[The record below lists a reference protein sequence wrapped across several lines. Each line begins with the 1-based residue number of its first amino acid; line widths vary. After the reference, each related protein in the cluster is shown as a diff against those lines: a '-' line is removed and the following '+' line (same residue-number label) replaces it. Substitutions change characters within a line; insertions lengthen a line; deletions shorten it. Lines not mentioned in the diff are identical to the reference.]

1 MNISFLKEK
10 SISSTVS
17 LKPENPR
24 PIVTRGLVFIDP
36 NISDYEQL
44 IAGVKPDL
52 DVVVIDDQ
60 VDGIS
65 QITQALISRRGLSS
79 LHIVTHGAA
88 GKLWLGDGLVS
99 SSTLNQSRE
108 ALQSWAAALAPDADI
123 LLYGCHVAAEDVGER
138 FVQLLSL
145 LTGANVAASNTLTGS
160 VALGGNWELEVK
172 IGQVETPL
180 AFKAETMEAYNAV
193 LPLLA
198 LPYRDSIGLPAK
210 KAKN

>member
-52 DVVVIDDQ
+52 DVVLIDDQ

-65 QITQALISRRGLSS
+65 QITQALLSRKGLSS

-108 ALQSWAAALAPDADI
+108 ALHSWTVALAPDADI

-145 LTGANVAASNTLTGS
+145 LTGANIAASNTLTGS
-160 VALGGNWELEVK
+160 AALGGNWELEVK

-180 AFKAETMEAYNAV
+180 AFQVETMEAYNAV
-193 LPLLA
+193 LA
-198 LPYRDSIGLPAK
+198 L
-210 KAKN
+210 

>member
-1 MNISFLKEK
+1 MNSSCLKEK

-17 LKPENPR
+17 RKPENPK
-24 PIVTRGLVFIDP
+24 PLVTRGLVFIDS

-52 DVVVIDDQ
+52 DVVLIDDQ

-65 QITQALISRRGLSS
+65 QITQMLRSYRGLSS

-108 ALQSWAAALAPDADI
+108 ALQSWAAALTPDADI
-123 LLYGCHVAAEDVGER
+123 LIYGCHVATEDVGER

-145 LTGANVAASNTLTGS
+145 LTGANVAASNTLMGS
-160 VALGGNWELEVK
+160 AALGGNWELEVK

-180 AFKAETMEAYNAV
+180 AFQAETMAAYHAV
-193 LPLLA
+193 LALLKHVS
-198 LPYRDSIGLPAK
+198 LPSSSDIAK
-210 KAKN
+210 RQD

>member
-1 MNISFLKEK
+1 MNISCLKEK

-52 DVVVIDDQ
+52 DIVLIDDQ
-60 VDGIS
+60 LDGIS
-65 QITQALISRRGLSS
+65 QITQTLRGYRGLSS

-99 SSTLNQSRE
+99 SSTLNQSRA
-108 ALQSWAAALAPDADI
+108 ALQSWAAALAPEADI
-123 LLYGCHVAAEDVGER
+123 LIYGCHVATEDIGER

-145 LTGANVAASNTLTGS
+145 LTGAHVAASNTLTGS
-160 VALGGNWELEVK
+160 AALGGNWELEVR
-172 IGQVETPL
+172 IGQIEAPL
-180 AFKAETMEAYNAV
+180 AFQEETMEAYHAV
-193 LPLLA
+193 LA
-198 LPYRDSIGLPAK
+198 SCGHQ
-210 KAKN
+210 

>member
-180 AFKAETMEAYNAV
+180 AFEAETMKAYNAV
-193 LPLLA
+193 LA
-198 LPYRDSIGLPAK
+198 GCGYQ
-210 KAKN
+210 

>member
-52 DVVVIDDQ
+52 DVVLIDDQ
-60 VDGIS
+60 IDGIS
-65 QITQALISRRGLSS
+65 QITQALLNRKGLSS

-108 ALQSWAAALAPDADI
+108 ALHSWTVALAPDADI

-145 LTGANVAASNTLTGS
+145 LTGANIAASNTLTGS
-160 VALGGNWELEVK
+160 AALGGNWELEVK

-180 AFKAETMEAYNAV
+180 AFQVETMEAYNAV
-193 LPLLA
+193 LA
-198 LPYRDSIGLPAK
+198 L
-210 KAKN
+210 